1 MKALVG
7 INIPDDQVFADQHT
21 WTRGCDG
28 LHKSGPCPAPAPQTQ
43 VIYPGTAG
51 ITHLLPK

>member
-1 MKALVG
+1 MKALVE
-7 INIPDDQVFADQHT
+7 ISIPDDQILAAQHT

-28 LHKSGPCPAPAPQTQ
+28 LHKSGRCPEPVPQQQ

-51 ITHLLPK
+51 ITHILPK

>member
-1 MKALVG
+1 MCDLAASYF
-7 INIPDDQVFADQHT
+7 PDGVLAAQHT

-28 LHKSGPCPAPAPQTQ
+28 LHPSGPCPAPKPQPQ

-51 ITHLLPK
+51 IIHLLPAG